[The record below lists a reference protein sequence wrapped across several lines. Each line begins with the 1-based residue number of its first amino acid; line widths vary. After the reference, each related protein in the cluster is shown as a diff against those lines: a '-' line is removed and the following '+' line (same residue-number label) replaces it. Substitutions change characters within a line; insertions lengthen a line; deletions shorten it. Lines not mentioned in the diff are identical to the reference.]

1 MKEIEIFCDGSSLGN
16 PGPGGYG
23 VILRYGSYEKEL
35 SRGYKITTNNRME
48 LLGALAAL
56 SALKE
61 PCKVTLYSD
70 SNYVIQGMTAWRF
83 SWRKN
88 DWDNARKKNLKNLD
102 LWQQLDKEAQKHDI
116 TWQWVKGHNGH
127 PENERCDILAK
138 NAAKSQDLIEDKG
151 YCTNET

>member
-138 NAAKSQDLIEDKG
+138 NVAKSQDLIEDKG

>member
-127 PENERCDILAK
+127 PENERCDFLAK

>member
-61 PCKVTLYSD
+61 PCKVALYSD

>member
-16 PGPGGYG
+16 PGSGGYG

-116 TWQWVKGHNGH
+116 TWQWVKGHNGLT
-127 PENERCDILAK
+127 ENERCDILAK

>member
-23 VILRYGSYEKEL
+23 VILRYVSYEKEL

>member
-23 VILRYGSYEKEL
+23 LILRYGSYEKEL

>member
-23 VILRYGSYEKEL
+23 VILRYSSYEKEL

-48 LLGALAAL
+48 LLGALVAL

>member
-1 MKEIEIFCDGSSLGN
+1 
-16 PGPGGYG
+16 
-23 VILRYGSYEKEL
+23 
-35 SRGYKITTNNRME
+35 
-48 LLGALAAL
+48 
-56 SALKE
+56 
-61 PCKVTLYSD
+61 
-70 SNYVIQGMTAWRF
+70 MTAWRF

>member
-151 YCTNET
+151 YCNNET

>member
-88 DWDNARKKNLKNLD
+88 DWDNARKKNLNLD

>member
-88 DWDNARKKNLKNLD
+88 HWDNARKKNLKNLD

>member
-16 PGPGGYG
+16 PGPGGCG

>member
-23 VILRYGSYEKEL
+23 VILRYGSYKKEL

>member
-88 DWDNARKKNLKNLD
+88 YWDNISNGFNLRKGMNSVASVLNNNENKNLYSLS
-102 LWQQLDKEAQKHDI
+102 EI
-116 TWQWVKGHNGH
+116 
-127 PENERCDILAK
+127 
-138 NAAKSQDLIEDKG
+138 
-151 YCTNET
+151 

>member
-151 YCTNET
+151 YCTNKT

>member
-35 SRGYKITTNNRME
+35 SRGYEITTNNRME

>member
-138 NAAKSQDLIEDKG
+138 NAVKSQDLIEDKG

>member
-88 DWDNARKKNLKNLD
+88 DWNNARKKNLKNLD

>member
-138 NAAKSQDLIEDKG
+138 NTAKSQDLIEDKG

>member
-102 LWQQLDKEAQKHDI
+102 LWQQLDKEA
-116 TWQWVKGHNGH
+116 
-127 PENERCDILAK
+127 
-138 NAAKSQDLIEDKG
+138 
-151 YCTNET
+151 

>member
-1 MKEIEIFCDGSSLGN
+1 VKEIEIFCDGSSLGN

>member
-1 MKEIEIFCDGSSLGN
+1 MKECEIFCDGSSLCN
-16 PGPGGYG
+16 PCPGGYG

-88 DWDNARKKNLKNLD
+88 DWNNARKKNLKNLD

>member
-48 LLGALAAL
+48 LLGALVAL
-56 SALKE
+56 SALNE

>member
-16 PGPGGYG
+16 PGPGGDG

>member
-70 SNYVIQGMTAWRF
+70 SNYVIQGMTAWHF

>member
-88 DWDNARKKNLKNLD
+88 DWDNAHKKNLKNLD

>member
-70 SNYVIQGMTAWRF
+70 SNYVIQWMTAWRF

>member
-35 SRGYKITTNNRME
+35 SRGYKITTHNRME

>member
-16 PGPGGYG
+16 PGPGGYC

>member
-23 VILRYGSYEKEL
+23 VILRYGSHEKEL

>member
-88 DWDNARKKNLKNLD
+88 DLDNARKKNLKNLD

>member
-23 VILRYGSYEKEL
+23 VILRHGSYEKEL

>member
-127 PENERCDILAK
+127 SENERCDILAK

>member
-48 LLGALAAL
+48 LLGALVAL

>member
-48 LLGALAAL
+48 LLGALAAH

>member
-88 DWDNARKKNLKNLD
+88 DWDNARKKNLNNLD

>member
-16 PGPGGYG
+16 PGSGGYG